1 MKKTSLLLVFVILL
15 ITLLITRVSAI
26 DMNLINSIR
35 QNEINT
41 AENLTTTNNTGNPF
55 DENSIENT
63 MLDTPGQN
71 TNTPSA
77 SVNTITPSANEGLGI
92 GEIIDILLIV
102 VGVLII
108 LLGIAIL
115 IRTNK

>member
-1 MKKTSLLLVFVILL
+1 MKKTNLVLVFVILF
-15 ITLLITRVSAI
+15 IALLITRVSAI

-35 QNEINT
+35 QNEINA
-41 AENLTTTNNTGNPF
+41 AENLSTTNGTVDPF
-55 DENSIENT
+55 DENNVENT
-63 MLDTPGQN
+63 ILDNTVQN

-77 SVNTITPSANEGLGI
+77 SVNTVTQTQDEGLGMS
-92 GEIIDILLIV
+92 EIINILLIV

-115 IRTNK
+115 IRMKH

>member
-1 MKKTSLLLVFVILL
+1 MRNTNLVFVFVVLFIA
-15 ITLLITRVSAI
+15 LLITRVSAI

-35 QNEINT
+35 QNEINS
-41 AENLTTTNNTGNPF
+41 AENLSATNTTTNSFNENAVDNTVTN
-55 DENSIENT
+55 ELTE
-63 MLDTPGQN
+63 N

-77 SVNTITPSANEGLGI
+77 NVNTVTQTENEDLGMS
-92 GEIIDILLIV
+92 EIINILLIV

-115 IRTNK
+115 IRMKH

>member
-1 MKKTSLLLVFVILL
+1 MKKTNLVLVFVILF

-35 QNEINT
+35 QNELNT
-41 AENLTTTNNTGNPF
+41 AENLTITNSSGNPF
-55 DENSIENT
+55 DENAIENT
-63 MLDTPGQN
+63 ILDAPAPN

-77 SVNTITPSANEGLGI
+77 SVNIVTPSANEDLGI
-92 GEIIDILLIV
+92 SEIIDILLIV

-115 IRTNK
+115 IRTKK